1 MLHTSV
7 ALTQLF
13 WVSFSKIG
21 VPGRS
26 LSNFLPTFKFLIIN
40 TEVFFFPLP
49 KKMMYLVCNNK
60 LHSS

>member
-7 ALTQLF
+7 AFTQLL

-26 LSNFLPTFKFLIIN
+26 LSNFLPIFKFLIIN
-40 TEVFFFPLP
+40 TEVFFF
-49 KKMMYLVCNNK
+49 
-60 LHSS
+60 SSAQKNDVSGV